1 MPSDA
6 ADPGRR
12 EPDVNIVLH
21 LLARLYFWLA
31 GWQVIGHVPDLPK
44 FIVAGGP
51 HTSNMDG
58 FHLIL
63 ASWHLRVRLEW
74 MVKIELTRG
83 PLGWLVRA
91 LGGMPVDRSASSN
104 TVDQIAEQIKQ
115 RERVVLVIAPEGTR
129 KKLDHWKT
137 GFYWIAHE
145 AEVPL
150 LLAVMDYSRKAIDVS
165 APLLY
170 PSGDI
175 ESDMER
181 IWGVYAGAG
190 GRFPENVNDRRLRPS
205 NGRNDD
211 SEQPPGYETKSRR

>member
-1 MPSDA
+1 MPSDP
-6 ADPGRR
+6 ADPGPRQP
-12 EPDVNIVLH
+12 EVNIILH

-31 GWQVIGHVPDLPK
+31 GWQVIGYVPDLPRL
-44 FIVAGGP
+44 VVVGGP

-83 PLGWLVRA
+83 PLGWLVLA
-91 LGGMPVDRSASSN
+91 LGGMPIDRSGGSN
-104 TVDQIAEQIKQ
+104 TVDQVAAQIRG

-137 GFYWIAHE
+137 GFYWIAHK

-165 APLLY
+165 SPLVY

-175 ESDMER
+175 ESDMET
-181 IWGVYAGAG
+181 IWSVYARAG
-190 GRFPENVNDRRLRPS
+190 GRFPENVNDRRLRSS
-205 NGRNDD
+205 NGQNGDR
-211 SEQPPGYETKSRR
+211 E